1 MNRIAPVLIFA
12 FVFAIAPVTAPD
24 IPARNIEYVKPE
36 PQEATLVAVGD
47 MMLSR
52 TVAKRMR
59 QYGAGYPF
67 ASTTVFLRDADIAFG
82 NLETSITPGPEVQ
95 PFEMS
100 FRADPEAALA
110 LKSAGFDVLSLAN
123 NHTPNF
129 GREGLADTLRYL
141 NKQGIAHVGAGI
153 DGVEAAKP
161 AFITVKEIT
170 FAFLAYNDHDVVPA
184 SYEAGLDHA
193 GTALM
198 DIEAMTNAV
207 YAAQQ
212 YADIV
217 IVSMHS
223 GNEYE
228 PAPNDSQT
236 AFAHAAID
244 AGAEMI
250 IGHHPHVVQ
259 TAEVYRG
266 KYIFYS
272 IGNFIFDQMWSQETR
287 EGLVLKA
294 TFTKTGLSSLSYHP
308 VLIEDYA
315 QPRFLEPEEALGVIE
330 RLGAA
335 IPEPVDRAI

>member
-1 MNRIAPVLIFA
+1 MNRIAPILIFA
-12 FVFAIAPVTAPD
+12 VVFAVAPITAPD
-24 IPARNIEYVKPE
+24 IPARVIDYVKPE
-36 PQEATLVAVGD
+36 PHEVTLVAVGD

-59 QYGAGYPF
+59 QYGADYPF
-67 ASTTVFLRDADIAFG
+67 ASTSAFIRDADIAFG
-82 NLETSITPGPEVQ
+82 NLETSITPGTEVQ

-100 FRADPEAALA
+100 FRADIESAVA
-110 LKSAGFDVLSLAN
+110 LKDAGFDVLSLAN

-141 NKQGIAHVGAGI
+141 DEQGIAHAGAGM
-153 DGVEAAKP
+153 DSAEAGKP
-161 AFITVKEIT
+161 AFITVHGIR
-170 FAFLAYNDHDVVPA
+170 FAFLAYNDHDVVPT
-184 SYEAGLDHA
+184 SYEARLDHA

-207 YAAQQ
+207 HAAQQ
-212 YADIV
+212 YADII
-217 IVSMHS
+217 IVSMHA

-228 PAPNDSQT
+228 PTPNDSQI

-244 AGAEMI
+244 AGAEMV

-272 IGNFIFDQMWSQETR
+272 LGNFIFDQMWSQETR

-294 TFTKTGLSSLSYHP
+294 TFTKEGLSSLSYHP
-308 VLIEDYA
+308 VSIEDYA
-315 QPRFLEPEEALGVIE
+315 QPRFLEPKEALGVA
-330 RLGAA
+330 R
-335 IPEPVDRAI
+335 

>member
-1 MNRIAPVLIFA
+1 MNRIAPILIFA
-12 FVFAIAPVTAPD
+12 VVLAIAPVTAPD
-24 IPARNIEYVKPE
+24 IPARIIDYRKPE
-36 PQEATLVAVGD
+36 LREATFIAVGD

-59 QYGAGYPF
+59 QYGGGYPF
-67 ASTTVFLRDADIAFG
+67 ASTSLFIQEADIAFG
-82 NLETSITPGPEVQ
+82 NLETSITPGPDVQ

-100 FRADPEAALA
+100 FRADPEAARA
-110 LKSAGFDVLSLAN
+110 LKDAGFDVLSLAN

-141 NKQGIAHVGAGI
+141 DQQGIAHVGAGM
-153 DGVEAAKP
+153 DSTEAGEP
-161 AFITVKEIT
+161 TFITVKGIT
-170 FAFLAYNDHDVVPA
+170 FAFLAYNDYDVVPA
-184 SYEAGLDHA
+184 SYEARLDHA

-198 DIEAMTNAV
+198 DIEAMTDAV
-207 YAAQQ
+207 HAAQQ

-217 IVSMHS
+217 IVSMHA

-228 PAPNDSQT
+228 PTPNDSQI

-244 AGAEMI
+244 AGAEMV

-272 IGNFIFDQMWSQETR
+272 LGNFIFDQMWSQETR

-294 TFTKTGLSSLSYHP
+294 TFTKEGLSSLSYHP

-330 RLGAA
+330 RLEVA